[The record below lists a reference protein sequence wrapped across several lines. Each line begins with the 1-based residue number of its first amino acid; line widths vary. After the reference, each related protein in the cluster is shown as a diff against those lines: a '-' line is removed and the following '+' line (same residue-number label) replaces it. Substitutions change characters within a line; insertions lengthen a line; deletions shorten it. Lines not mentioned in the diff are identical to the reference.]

1 MGGFQIIFVLYFHFF
16 VLFFISSNM
25 NSTNHDLIGIPTRNA
40 IKSRVLTSWSFL
52 PKTPKMLTPYKSSSE
67 TAFSQIIFILAPGIA
82 CDRLGSLGIAWDSMV
97 GWGWDGIVVVII
109 ISLRCGDGMGY

>member
-1 MGGFQIIFVLYFHFF
+1 MGVLRIILGPYFDFF
-16 VLFFISSNM
+16 AHFFISSNR

-52 PKTPKMLTPYKSSSE
+52 PKTPKMLTPYRFSSE